1 MDPGGMTT
9 EELREVEAL
18 LRRAVTT
25 PAPAAAGDALD
36 ELLRRLLVLH
46 RLLEAELRTSGQ
58 YPGRDR

>member
-1 MDPGGMTT
+1 M
-9 EELREVEAL
+9 EAL